1 MRLIAFKIQD
11 GENSYEEFSV
21 FKTDL
26 PDKEMIEEVYG
37 DPDSD
42 WGTEIKVESNQE
54 ITDEEASVLQKFRV
68 AYDQTDN

>member
-1 MRLIAFKIQD
+1 MRMIAFKIQD

-21 FKTDL
+21 FKTEL
-26 PDKEMIEEVYG
+26 SDKEMIEDVYG